1 MEIISARAMKIG
13 IHMDKGTFSDR
24 WIAYCEEKN
33 ISWKK
38 VDCYQSDIFSQLDD
52 CQALMWHF
60 SQNSP
65 RAMLFARQLL
75 YSVERSG
82 KKVFPD
88 FSTVWHFDDKVGQ
101 KYLLEAIDA
110 PLVPTWVFYNKQD
123 ALEWVEKVDFPKVF
137 KLRGGA
143 GSQNVRLVLNHQN
156 AKKRVSRAFG
166 HGFPAYDPVDS
177 LKDRWRLYRLG
188 KTNFM
193 DIIKGMLRFV
203 SPPPYSIV
211 RGRERGYIYFQEYIP
226 NNDSDIRVIVIG
238 DKAFAIKRMVRE
250 GDFRASGSGNI
261 LYGKEL
267 FDENII
273 RLSFSMAE
281 RLKSQCVAFD
291 FVHDNG
297 TPLIVEIS
305 YGFSPAGY
313 DPCPG
318 YWDSN
323 INWHNGKFNPYGWMV
338 ENLIKELQSNH

>member
-1 MEIISARAMKIG
+1 MKIG
-13 IHMDKGTFSDR
+13 IHMDNGSFSDR
-24 WIAYCEEKN
+24 WIRYCEENN
-33 ISWKK
+33 IAWKK
-38 VDCYQSDIFSQLDD
+38 VDCYQSDICKQLED

-75 YSVERSG
+75 YSIGKSG

-88 FSTVWHFDDKVGQ
+88 FETVWYFDDKVGQ
-101 KYLLEAIDA
+101 KYLLEAIGA
-110 PLVPTWVFYNKQD
+110 PLAPTWVFYNKQD
-123 ALEWVEKVDFPKVF
+123 ALEWIEKEDFPKVF

-143 GSQNVRLVLNHQN
+143 GSQNVRLILTRKK
-156 AKKRVSRAFG
+156 AKRKVYKAFG

-188 KTNFM
+188 KT
-193 DIIKGMLRFV
+193 DLRDVIKGVLRFV
-203 SPPPYSIV
+203 IPPPYSIV

-261 LYGKEL
+261 LYSKEL

-273 RLSFSMAE
+273 RLAFTLSE
-281 RLKSQCVAFD
+281 ILNSQCVAFD
-291 FVHDNG
+291 FINSNG
-297 TPLIVEIS
+297 KNLIVEIS
-305 YGFSPAGY
+305 YGFTPAGY

-318 YWDSN
+318 YWDRKMS
-323 INWHNGKFNPYGWMV
+323 WHDGKFNPYGWMV
-338 ENLIKELQSNH
+338 ENLINDIKDRN